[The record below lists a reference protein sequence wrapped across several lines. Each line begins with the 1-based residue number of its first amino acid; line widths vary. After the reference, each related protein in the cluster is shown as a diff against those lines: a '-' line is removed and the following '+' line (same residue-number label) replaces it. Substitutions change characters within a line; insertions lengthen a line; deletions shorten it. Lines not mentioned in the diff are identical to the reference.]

1 MRAPDALGRAKHSH
15 RKFSERLLRHP
26 QSRIPRND
34 EQKMKQIAVIGGGS
48 WATAIVKMLC
58 NNVEAGNPVGHS
70 SNGVNWWVRNK
81 ETADYIKKY
90 HHNPNYIS
98 SVEFE
103 SKKINVS
110 SDLKE
115 VVSKSDVLIMAVPS
129 AFLKESLSVIPKE
142 TLKGKIIF
150 SAIKGIVPEHN
161 LIIAEFF
168 NQIYEVPIQN
178 IGVIAG
184 PSHAEEVAM
193 EKLSYITIASQN
205 SDNAKFLADKLS
217 CRYIKTSVSDDI
229 YGTEYSAV
237 LKNVLAIAAGI
248 CHGLGYGDNF
258 LSVLISNGIQE
269 IKRFVDAVHPI
280 DRDIKDS
287 AYLGDL
293 LVTAYSQFSRNRTF
307 GGMIGKG
314 YSVKSAQMEM
324 NMVAEGYYGVKC
336 IYEINK
342 EHKVNM
348 PITDAVYHIL
358 YEKISPAIEMQL
370 LSDKLS

>member
-1 MRAPDALGRAKHSH
+1 M
-15 RKFSERLLRHP
+15 
-26 QSRIPRND
+26 IN
-34 EQKMKQIAVIGGGS
+34 IAVIGGGS
-48 WATAIVKMLC
+48 WATALVKMLC
-58 NNVEAGNPVGHS
+58 NNCAS
-70 SNGVNWWVRNK
+70 VNWWVRNK
-81 ETADYIKKY
+81 ETAGYIKNF
-90 HHNPNYIS
+90 HHNPSYIS

-103 SKKINVS
+103 ANKINVS

-115 VVSKSDVLIMAVPS
+115 IISRSDVLIMAVPS
-129 AFLKESLSVIPKE
+129 AFLKESLSSITKE
-142 TLKGKIIF
+142 ELKNKKIF

-168 NQIYEVPIQN
+168 NQIFEVPIEN
-178 IGVIAG
+178 IGVISG
-184 PSHAEEVAM
+184 PCHAEEVAM
-193 EKLSYITIASQN
+193 EKLSYLTIASQN
-205 SDNAKFLADKLS
+205 ADNAKFLAEKLS
-217 CRYIKTSVSDDI
+217 CRYIKTTVSDDI

-237 LKNVLAIAAGI
+237 LKNVLAIGAGI

-280 DRDIKDS
+280 TRDIKDS

-307 GGMIGKG
+307 GSMIGKG

-324 NMVAEGYYGVKC
+324 NMIAEGYYGVKC
-336 IYEINK
+336 IHELNK
-342 EHKVNM
+342 QYKVEM
-348 PITDAVYHIL
+348 PITDAVYHVL
-358 YEKISPAIEMQL
+358 YEKISPVIEMRI